1 MPFPMQPGIVYM
13 LMISL
18 AIESINGTQL
28 QMLAAL
34 MAWASAR

>member
-1 MPFPMQPGIVYM
+1 MQPGIVYM
-13 LMISL
+13 LMIPL
-18 AIESINGTQL
+18 GIESISGTLL